1 MNEKKLIENEILD
14 WIDNFQDLKIKDG
27 KTIRELLFYNEIPL
41 WWFVRPLILN
51 PTLLQIA
58 KDLKSGKTLVK
69 EETSIVKLFSAERYI
84 QFKQLIRKQLGK
96 KIYGESNNEGDK
108 VIVFTLT
115 KSWKESL
122 VPEFDN
128 KRDDSLVGSTIE
140 ALKDKKLNVLCVDI
154 DYSRST
160 NLDIVREKIKNGH
173 ITIEAYFT
181 RESEDKAFEG
191 IVKIKKLWNELK
203 ADQKFK
209 DLFVYNNVNIWE
221 FLKSRLDNIFSELYL
236 YSIIRYIEAVNNLVE
251 VEKPKALLTSIEN
264 AYFGLA
270 AIYVCRPKGIPVIG
284 IQHAMITPV
293 TPGYIYKKIANSID
307 SLDCPV
313 VDKFATYGD
322 STKEI
327 LTKISCYSEDS
338 IVITGQPKYDIITKI
353 KSSFNREE
361 FCKKWGIDPNRK
373 IAMLLTQILSSEEE
387 RSIYLRNV
395 LKAFKEF
402 PEIQVVIKPKANEEW
417 HKQVLVEEGVTDGV
431 VLPNINAYEPMYI
444 SDFVSTVSSTA
455 AVEAMFFDKP
465 VLIVN
470 LTNRSDALPLI
481 QSGATV
487 AVTDVKDL
495 ATSVKK
501 ILYDKETHELL
512 AKARE
517 KFVNDQVYKLDGKSS
532 ERVAELVESLIN
544 KKEK

>member
-1 MNEKKLIENEILD
+1 MGTETAGNSNQDRVFEIIFD
-14 WIDNFQDLKIKDG
+14 KDEVTWQ
-27 KTIRELLFYNEIPL
+27 TILYEL
-41 WWFVRPLILN
+41 VRSEQMDP
-51 PTLLQIA
+51 
-58 KDLKSGKTLVK
+58 
-69 EETSIVKLFSAERYI
+69 
-84 QFKQLIRKQLGK
+84 
-96 KIYGESNNEGDK
+96 
-108 VIVFTLT
+108 
-115 KSWKESL
+115 W
-122 VPEFDN
+122 
-128 KRDDSLVGSTIE
+128 
-140 ALKDKKLNVLCVDI
+140 DI
-154 DYSRST
+154 DIS
-160 NLDIVREKIKNGH
+160 LL
-173 ITIEAYFT
+173 T
-181 RESEDKAFEG
+181 RKYIDT
-191 IVKIKKLWNELK
+191 IKKLKEMDFALSGKVLLAAAILLK
-203 ADQKFK
+203 VKS
-209 DLFVYNNVNIWE
+209 
-221 FLKSRLDNIFSELYL
+221 SRLVGEDLNQLDRLFAFNEEAEEELY
-236 YSIIRYIEAVNNLVE
+236 EDAVE
-251 VEKPKALLTSIEN
+251 PGAISEEKPYLIPRTPQPRKRKVSIYDLVDALEKERLWN
-264 AYFGLA
+264 
-270 AIYVCRPKGIPVIG
+270 
-284 IQHAMITPV
+284 
-293 TPGYIYKKIANSID
+293 
-307 SLDCPV
+307 
-313 VDKFATYGD
+313 
-322 STKEI
+322 KEI

>member
-1 MNEKKLIENEILD
+1 MTGKKLLENEILD

-181 RESEDKAFEG
+181 RHKHRIRS
-191 IVKIKKLWNELK
+191 KKK
-203 ADQKFK
+203 
-209 DLFVYNNVNIWE
+209 
-221 FLKSRLDNIFSELYL
+221 R
-236 YSIIRYIEAVNNLVE
+236 
-251 VEKPKALLTSIEN
+251 
-264 AYFGLA
+264 
-270 AIYVCRPKGIPVIG
+270 
-284 IQHAMITPV
+284 
-293 TPGYIYKKIANSID
+293 
-307 SLDCPV
+307 
-313 VDKFATYGD
+313 
-322 STKEI
+322 
-327 LTKISCYSEDS
+327 
-338 IVITGQPKYDIITKI
+338 
-353 KSSFNREE
+353 
-361 FCKKWGIDPNRK
+361 
-373 IAMLLTQILSSEEE
+373 
-387 RSIYLRNV
+387 
-395 LKAFKEF
+395 
-402 PEIQVVIKPKANEEW
+402 
-417 HKQVLVEEGVTDGV
+417 
-431 VLPNINAYEPMYI
+431 
-444 SDFVSTVSSTA
+444 
-455 AVEAMFFDKP
+455 
-465 VLIVN
+465 
-470 LTNRSDALPLI
+470 
-481 QSGATV
+481 
-487 AVTDVKDL
+487 
-495 ATSVKK
+495 
-501 ILYDKETHELL
+501 
-512 AKARE
+512 
-517 KFVNDQVYKLDGKSS
+517 
-532 ERVAELVESLIN
+532 
-544 KKEK
+544 